1 MPGHPAHV
9 GVDGHPVIVQDH
21 DHRLVRGPGVIQ
33 SLKTQTTAQG
43 SVTDQCQHLIVLMQ
57 QRPGPC
63 HAQGHGHGVGG
74 VAGDEGIVGAFPRLG
89 ESGET
94 AERAPVSLLTYHFV
108 TSDEFLSLK
117 DEGGFVETA
126 QVFNFHY
133 GTSWKEVKAKLRHG
147 MDVIL
152 VIDWQGAEQVRISHP
167 EAITIFIL
175 PPSLETLRA
184 RLFAR
189 NEDSVAVVENRMRDA
204 SNQIMHYKDFD
215 YYSWINIEYNWFWS
229 YIIIFSNNFINC

>member
-1 MPGHPAHV
+1 MCEREKFLGNLY
-9 GVDGHPVIVQDH
+9 VISSPSGGGKTT
-21 DHRLVRGPGVIQ
+21 LVSQLLECTPDISRVV
-33 SLKTQTTAQG
+33 THTT
-43 SVTDQCQHLIVLMQ
+43 
-57 QRPGPC
+57 RPPRPNEK
-63 HAQGHGHGVGG
+63 HGVH
-74 VAGDEGIVGAFPRLG
+74 
-89 ESGET
+89 
-94 AERAPVSLLTYHFV
+94 YHFV
-108 TSDEFLSLK
+108 TSDDFLALK
-117 DEGGFVETA
+117 EEGGFVETA

-189 NEDSVAVVENRMRDA
+189 NEDSVAVVENRMKDA

-215 YYSWINIEYNWFWS
+215 YLVVNDDFDIALANLRS
-229 YIIIFSNNFINC
+229 IIMAERLKADHQKVRHQLLISSLLQS

>member
-1 MPGHPAHV
+1 MYNA
-9 GVDGHPVIVQDH
+9 I
-21 DHRLVRGPGVIQ
+21 
-33 SLKTQTTAQG
+33 
-43 SVTDQCQHLIVLMQ
+43 
-57 QRPGPC
+57 
-63 HAQGHGHGVGG
+63 
-74 VAGDEGIVGAFPRLG
+74 
-89 ESGET
+89 
-94 AERAPVSLLTYHFV
+94 V

-215 YYSWINIEYNWFWS
+215 YLVVNDDFDIALANLRS
-229 YIIIFSNNFINC
+229 IIMAERLKADHQKVRHQLLISSLLQS